1 MRISDWSSDVCS
13 SDLGVAGVGAASLAM
28 PSIAKAQNKTWKL
41 KLQSNWTGIGI
52 QSQDRAAELYVERIN
67 KLSNGRIEVTN
78 FDAEVLLGIG
88 ETFRGVGSGIADVAV
103 TSSVYHRGI
112 VPVAE
117 YLWAVPFF
125 PFTHLEFYEQIY
137 QFMGIKELWRE
148 AYAPH
153 GVMHLTSQCSAE
165 IGRAPV

>member
-1 MRISDWSSDVCS
+1 MCYLYRLFFLMIRRPPRSTRTDTLFPYTTLFRS
-13 SDLGVAGVGAASLAM
+13 
-28 PSIAKAQNKTWKL
+28 
-41 KLQSNWTGIGI
+41 
-52 QSQDRAAELYVERIN
+52 ELYVERIN

-125 PFTHLEFYEQIY
+125 PLPNLEFYEQIY
-137 QFMGIKELWRE
+137 PFMGIKEFWRGGKG
-148 AYAPH
+148 PH
-153 GVMHLTSQCSAE
+153 GGIHTYT
-165 IGRAPV
+165 PVPDGVGGLA

>member
-1 MRISDWSSDVCS
+1 MPSSDK
-13 SDLGVAGVGAASLAM
+13 GE
-28 PSIAKAQNKTWKL
+28 KKTWKI

-117 YLWAVPFF
+117 YLWAVPCL
-125 PFTHLEFYEQIY
+125 PRSEEHTS
-137 QFMGIKELWRE
+137 EL
-148 AYAPH
+148 PSL
-153 GVMHLTSQCSAE
+153 MSDS
-165 IGRAPV
+165 